1 MKAHALHTSASSVR
15 EKWTAPEAC
24 PPKRERERQKE
35 RESER
40 ARERTGFAP
49 TARTALPRAAKPF
62 GGASFL
68 SAPGMRIVV
77 SVNGVKFRV
86 PITDNTSTVGWL
98 CGDVAARYVRHHKLG
113 ASADLR

>member
-1 MKAHALHTSASSVR
+1 MQAHALPTSASSWR
-15 EKWTAPEAC
+15 ERWTAPEAF
-24 PPKRERERQKE
+24 PPKGERGRQKG

-40 ARERTGFAP
+40 ETERTGFAP
-49 TARTALPRAAKPF
+49 TARTALPRAAKPL

-68 SAPGMRIVV
+68 SATGMRVVV

-113 ASADLR
+113 ASADLM